1 MAKEIQNHGSVENQI
16 IIESNHGDINLSQ
29 KSRFAK
35 RFEKLN
41 QEVENNE
48 RYEGVM
54 EALDE
59 YITKMDGIGLEK
71 KLEDGGFSENEII
84 RATRRKIKYL
94 KKQQKSRFYE
104 SAQWIDSQLFAMLK
118 MNFEAYIEPLVQES
132 SPKSLILK
140 SVVENVINPA
150 YNLINTEG
158 GSDRVLN
165 YTLDDIFGMVYYL
178 TGLCHLNWTNYENV

>member
-1 MAKEIQNHGSVENQI
+1 MAKEIHNHSRIENQVNI
-16 IIESNHGDINLSQ
+16 DTNLGDINLSQ

-41 QEVENNE
+41 HEVENNV

-54 EALDE
+54 EAFEE

-84 RATRRKIKYL
+84 RATRKKIKYL
-94 KKQQKSRFYE
+94 KKQQKNRFYE

-118 MNFEAYIEPLVQES
+118 MNFETYIEPLVIES

-140 SVVENVINPA
+140 SVVEKVINPA

-158 GSDRVLN
+158 ENDRVLN
-165 YTLDDIFGMVYYL
+165 YTLDDVFGMVYYL
-178 TGLCHLNWTNYENV
+178 TGLCHLNWTDYENV